1 MSEEENVLGGFEAN
15 ARLDFG
21 SERLLVFLT
30 QRRLIMAHKAKL
42 GRVRLTLSSLLGRM
56 AEGVESI
63 GKGGQDLAKMTGVQP
78 GTILRMNRENFA
90 IDYDDIVSFNAEPG
104 DQNVSTIILVG
115 KDRKVEMSV
124 SSIALNGLWDL
135 IQELFGEK
143 AFLRTS

>member
-1 MSEEENVLGGFEAN
+1 
-15 ARLDFG
+15 
-21 SERLLVFLT
+21 
-30 QRRLIMAHKAKL
+30 MAHKAQL
-42 GRVRLTLSSLLGRM
+42 GSVRLTLSSLLGRM

-90 IDYDDIVSFNAEPG
+90 IDYDDIVRFNAEPG
-104 DQNVSTIILVG
+104 DQNVSTIIVVG

-124 SSIALNGLWDL
+124 SSVALNGLRDL
-135 IQELFGEK
+135 ILELFGEK